1 MPAFSHC
8 FLKRFMAFSNDS
20 PSLTRTPGI
29 LGITT
34 LRGAHNYPGFGGA
47 GVYAR
52 VEGCQRFEK
61 VPAPPWISGPV
72 PAAGAAGE
80 TLGGAGLGLGRDGD
94 RPAGVAPGGSS
105 MGAATAPRDT
115 AQTVV

>member
-34 LRGAHNYPGFGGA
+34 LRGAYLSPGFWKRGSIRAVGGLSTT
-47 GVYAR
+47 R
-52 VEGCQRFEK
+52 R
-61 VPAPPWISGPV
+61 
-72 PAAGAAGE
+72 
-80 TLGGAGLGLGRDGD
+80 TGLGL
-94 RPAGVAPGGSS
+94 APGSLAETVRQHSEQVGCHPCL
-105 MGAATAPRDT
+105 AASYEGGQGRAALVLQVLAGRGKFRPL
-115 AQTVV
+115 